1 MGVYISST
9 NINKVAMLIVS
20 YFRELFTKQVR
31 SPLQQP
37 IVMLFDP
44 TLNGNK
50 LDIKV
55 LKMESLYLE
64 DCPLF
69 SELPYRFNIAD
80 FGQTGLD
87 LIFFGQEYL
96 DTMAI
101 NEDKRDISLET
112 LNDLV
117 KSQKIL
123 SNRDMMLSNFNRL
136 IENLTECEDYLQAII
151 DGRQA
156 KETSVARSIHQCLT
170 LFTGEDMQVLEQMM
184 LTNFNDAML
193 TNNLAKLQMAQ
204 ISLTEKINNL
214 FIKSLNQYISN

>member
-1 MGVYISST
+1 
-9 NINKVAMLIVS
+9 
-20 YFRELFTKQVR
+20 
-31 SPLQQP
+31 
-37 IVMLFDP
+37 
-44 TLNGNK
+44 
-50 LDIKV
+50 
-55 LKMESLYLE
+55 MESLYLE

-69 SELPYRFNIAD
+69 SELPYRFDISNFD
-80 FGQTGLD
+80 QTGLD

-117 KSQKIL
+117 KSQKII

-136 IENLTECEDYLQAII
+136 IENLTECEDYLQAIL
-151 DGRQA
+151 DGKQA
-156 KETSVARSIHQCLT
+156 KETSVARSIHQCLS
-170 LFTGEDMQVLEQMM
+170 LFSGEDMQVLEQMM
-184 LTNFNDAML
+184 LTNFSDAML